1 MEEEGVVLLEF
12 WSSPYVMRVKIALE
26 EKGIQFL
33 YKEEENIF
41 LGKSPLLLE
50 ANPIYK
56 KVPVLIHNGK
66 PICESHN
73 ILEYIDQ
80 VWKDKF
86 PILPHHP
93 YERARSRFWIDFF
106 DKMIYDIGRRMW
118 ASKGEDQED
127 AKQEFLKS
135 LKLLEEELGD
145 KPYFGGG
152 QFGLLDIALI
162 PFSCRFYTYE
172 TFCKFNLE
180 KICPNLMKWVNKCN
194 ERESVSKALPNPY
207 KVYDFVLEVKKML
220 GIE

>member
-106 DKMIYDIGRRMW
+106 DKMVR
-118 ASKGEDQED
+118 
-127 AKQEFLKS
+127 
-135 LKLLEEELGD
+135 
-145 KPYFGGG
+145 
-152 QFGLLDIALI
+152 
-162 PFSCRFYTYE
+162 FSFMLM
-172 TFCKFNLE
+172 NLE
-180 KICPNLMKWVNKCN
+180 VCVSLSVCVYIPKC
-194 ERESVSKALPNPY
+194 
-207 KVYDFVLEVKKML
+207 
-220 GIE
+220 